1 MFFLWKVQRTAISIW
16 KRYSKNWGNKNLH
29 KLHSNSFLFG
39 KKLGFRNLQEEL
51 KKMFFWFVYPLKA
64 PLRYSW
70 KHKTTTGPRKRKW
83 HACLL
88 LLLSCTE
95 LFSLSQN
102 SKKTFF
108 AFILWKC
115 QPHHT
120 CLLWM
125 FFLYNTHSKSFWQW
139 TIRFSLYFG
148 LNQKILV
155 KIYLCLSNDSKTMF
169 WG

>member
-39 KKLGFRNLQEEL
+39 TKLGFRNLQEEL
-51 KKMFFWFVYPLKA
+51 KKHFFLFVYPLKA

-70 KHKTTTGPRKRKW
+70 KHKTTTRPRKRKW

-95 LFSLSQN
+95 VFSLSQN
-102 SKKTFF
+102 SKKCFLLLSF
-108 AFILWKC
+108 ESAR
-115 QPHHT
+115 PHHA
-120 CLLWM
+120 CLL
-125 FFLYNTHSKSFWQW
+125 LLL
-139 TIRFSLYFG
+139 ICSLHIIK
-148 LNQKILV
+148 NA
-155 KIYLCLSNDSKTMF
+155 T
-169 WG
+169 